1 MTAAS
6 NDFKDR
12 EYFEQPAMMSGTSI
26 AKSPTR
32 GSQLRMISAA
42 SISVIIA
49 ITGLCLLEIHARTP
63 GVRSQQFLFWPPS
76 SSIPRS
82 GGQRTLVIFF
92 HPHCPCSRAT
102 FTEYEK
108 LLPKI
113 QLRVRTIAV
122 LVVPPG
128 LPDDWYNGS
137 LSKFIA
143 ATPNLSV
150 IIDTDAHE
158 AELFGIRTSGHAMLY
173 DLHGRLQFSGGL
185 TVSRGHEGDNVGCA
199 AIDRLVNEPDY
210 ASSLT
215 SPLETQVFG
224 CPATS
229 VTVATCSEKQCR

>member
-6 NDFKDR
+6 NDFEDP
-12 EYFEQPAMMSGTSI
+12 EDFEQPAMRSRNSI
-26 AKSPTR
+26 AKLPTG
-32 GSQLRMISAA
+32 GSQLLMISVAG
-42 SISVIIA
+42 ICVIVA
-49 ITGLCLLEIHARTP
+49 ITGLCLLEIHSKTP
-63 GVRSQQFLFWPPS
+63 GVRSQQFEFWPPGS
-76 SSIPRS
+76 TIPRS
-82 GGQRTLVIFF
+82 GAQHSLVMFF
-92 HPHCPCSRAT
+92 HPHCPCSRT
-102 FTEYEK
+102 TLTEYQK

-113 QLRVRTIAV
+113 QSQVRTVAV

-128 LPDDWYNGS
+128 LPSDWWNGS
-137 LSKFIA
+137 LSKLIA

-185 TVSRGHEGDNVGCA
+185 TVSRGHEGDNAGCA
-199 AIDRLVNEPDY
+199 AIDRFVNDPDY
-210 ASSLT
+210 ARLLT

-229 VTVATCSEKQCR
+229 VTVANCSEKQCR